1 MRDDYLLLILVPEL
15 IQVAQERYSILQ
27 QISELK
33 PVGRHLLAV
42 STKLSEITIRTH
54 LTIMKE
60 QGLIEIHPSGIT
72 LSRKGETLLLSF
84 FDALYKDPTV
94 EEMEEELTKIL
105 SMEKVIVIKGDS
117 NSSNDTQKNIG
128 YQMAY
133 ELTRAIRDDSIVA
146 VGGGPILS
154 RMTELLPQL
163 ADSSS
168 MKVTVVPVRGGFGA
182 EIGYQANMIA
192 AKTAKKLGG
201 NYKLLHVPDGISPN
215 LIRRIREEVPDTA
228 EVESLI
234 HRADVL
240 AISIENAR
248 DMAKI
253 HKLPLHVCERLHDEG
268 VCGETLGLYADI
280 NGKIRYQMYN
290 LGLSSD
296 DLQSVSHVLI
306 AAGGKN
312 KGEAILAMARAGVRG
327 VLITDEGAGKQILS
341 LVKKQ

>member
-1 MRDDYLLLILVPEL
+1 
-15 IQVAQERYSILQ
+15 
-27 QISELK
+27 
-33 PVGRHLLAV
+33 
-42 STKLSEITIRTH
+42 
-54 LTIMKE
+54 
-60 QGLIEIHPSGIT
+60 
-72 LSRKGETLLLSF
+72 
-84 FDALYKDPTV
+84 
-94 EEMEEELTKIL
+94 
-105 SMEKVIVIKGDS
+105 
-117 NSSNDTQKNIG
+117 
-128 YQMAY
+128 
-133 ELTRAIRDDSIVA
+133 
-146 VGGGPILS
+146 
-154 RMTELLPQL
+154 
-163 ADSSS
+163 
-168 MKVTVVPVRGGFGA
+168 
-182 EIGYQANMIA
+182 MIA

-201 NYKLLHVPDGISPN
+201 NYKLLHVPDGISSN